1 MAERSPSGRA
11 SRYVAES
18 RADTCDS
25 REIRRTT
32 PWESPRTSGCLRL
45 RAAFSLG
52 SGQSS
57 RVSSHRRG
65 GTSPTWRC
73 GCWLSVS
80 AHRVCQKQLSGR
92 SLFSLILREIQ
103 YPKFSAVRWVKTR
116 LRPSR
121 VLLFPFAF
129 PSRPKLGRFKIAP
142 RPGQAEPGDAS
153 ERYRTLPMGRRNNAP
168 RNRGMNR
175 YRGCCGRSICVL
187 KNFPHS
193 LVSLHF
199 QTFGEILR

>member
-11 SRYVAES
+11 SSDVAES
-18 RADTCDS
+18 GAATCDS

-57 RVSSHRRG
+57 LVSSHRRA

-73 GCWLSVS
+73 GCWPSVS

-116 LRPSR
+116 LRPSPPR
-121 VLLFPFAF
+121 SSLPFRLPFATETW
-129 PSRPKLGRFKIAP
+129 SIQNCAEA
-142 RPGQAEPGDAS
+142 RPGRAWRRERKISDATNGTAE
-153 ERYRTLPMGRRNNAP
+153 
-168 RNRGMNR
+168 
-175 YRGCCGRSICVL
+175 
-187 KNFPHS
+187 
-193 LVSLHF
+193 
-199 QTFGEILR
+199 